1 METHG
6 IRDDMAVLIAMVQR
20 LDGNVAGLVNEV
32 RASHSRYARL
42 EQRVRTLEGRVPQEQ
57 G

>member
-1 METHG
+1 VETHG